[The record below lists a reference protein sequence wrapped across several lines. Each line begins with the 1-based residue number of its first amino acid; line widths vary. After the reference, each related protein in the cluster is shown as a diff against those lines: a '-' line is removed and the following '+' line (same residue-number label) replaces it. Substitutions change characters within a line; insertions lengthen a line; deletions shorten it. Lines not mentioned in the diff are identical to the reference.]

1 VTRYRDALLFVG
13 LAVAWGGSFV
23 AIEIGLTDFP
33 PVLLAAFRFY
43 LGAATLLAYVLVRD
57 DDPWP
62 RTRGDAVGILAGGVL
77 LVAANS
83 VFLFVGQ
90 QYTTG
95 GVAAVVYS
103 LVPVLTAGFAALLLG
118 NVRLTAL
125 DVLGIVVG
133 LVGVALVADP
143 DLTALADGSA
153 TGELLVLA
161 AVVSVSLGSVLV
173 QRSENTCSPLSLTAW
188 AMAVGSVVTHLV
200 SIALG
205 EPFDVTAGIRPLVAL
220 VFLGVAASAVGYG
233 IYFTLLD
240 RLGSLQINLV
250 SYVVPVVAAIAG
262 WLLIDE
268 RLPPSAL
275 VGFLVIF
282 VGFLL
287 VKRRALR
294 DELGTVFG

>member
-1 VTRYRDALLFVG
+1 MTRYRDALLFVG